1 MEERRGARTEEI
13 YAGRGMMTGKVYIDS
28 MRLHA
33 FHGVMEQE
41 RVVGNDYLVSVEIE
55 YPLQEACEKDE
66 LSGTVN
72 YAVVADMV
80 AEEMKVPSRL
90 VEHVAAR
97 IAKRLKQLYPAIIMT
112 RINVKKIAP
121 PMPYEMDGAGVEV
134 WERY

>member
-1 MEERRGARTEEI
+1 
-13 YAGRGMMTGKVYIDS
+13 MMTGKVYIDS